1 MPYYQYMPSVGSTA
15 GLPAATVGSAASSDG
30 STADNAAPAVLP
42 PPSGSSVGPDVNFA
56 TQSAFV
62 ESWSA
67 GATVADRITKRSTIS
82 ASLRWDQEQVFDLAK
97 TQTRSAGARISHTL
111 TRTLG
116 VHAGFGLEDVRF
128 GQDVSPGNRTLNQL
142 YDVGL
147 DFGDGVTIARY
158 YRLTFST
165 GTSVLRQENQ
175 TQFFLTGSVALARSI
190 GRTWYASIAAVRG
203 TSYIA
208 GFGDPFITDTVT
220 AGLGGQFTRRLAF
233 TAGLNYLSGQNV
245 FSGSAGSL
253 VTDSASARL
262 TFAAHEH
269 VGVYTQAAY
278 YQYDEPEAFLSA
290 IPFPSHLH
298 RRSLSVG
305 LSFWVPMINQRA
317 ERQP

>member
-1 MPYYQYMPSVGSTA
+1 
-15 GLPAATVGSAASSDG
+15 
-30 STADNAAPAVLP
+30 
-42 PPSGSSVGPDVNFA
+42 
-56 TQSAFV
+56 
-62 ESWSA
+62 
-67 GATVADRITKRSTIS
+67 
-82 ASLRWDQEQVFDLAK
+82 
-97 TQTRSAGARISHTL
+97 
-111 TRTLG
+111 
-116 VHAGFGLEDVRF
+116 
-128 GQDVSPGNRTLNQL
+128 
-142 YDVGL
+142 
-147 DFGDGVTIARY
+147 
-158 YRLTFST
+158 
-165 GTSVLRQENQ
+165 
-175 TQFFLTGSVALARSI
+175 
-190 GRTWYASIAAVRG
+190 
-203 TSYIA
+203 
-208 GFGDPFITDTVT
+208 VT

-233 TAGLNYLSGQNV
+233 TAALNYLNGQNV